1 VFSEISVTKLIQ
13 STPTYAAPISLELA
27 KQVVSRAESEA
38 LSNGWNMVIAVVDS
52 SGHLVVLHKMDQAQY
67 GSIPIAQAKAVTA
80 VNFKRPTKIFEDAIA
95 AGGLGL
101 RLLATDGLC
110 PLEGG
115 IPLYSG
121 GAIMGAI
128 GVSGAQSTQDGQVA
142 QAGASIVNA

>member
-1 VFSEISVTKLIQ
+1 
-13 STPTYAAPISLELA
+13 
-27 KQVVSRAESEA
+27 
-38 LSNGWNMVIAVVDS
+38 MVIAVVDS